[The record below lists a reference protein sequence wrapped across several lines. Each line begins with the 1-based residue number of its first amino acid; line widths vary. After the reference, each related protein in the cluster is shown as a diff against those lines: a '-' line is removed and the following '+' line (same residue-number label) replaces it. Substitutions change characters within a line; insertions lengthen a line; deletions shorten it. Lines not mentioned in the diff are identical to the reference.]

1 MAEEN
6 KKGQG
11 MKNQKGVTLI
21 SLTIYVIALT
31 VIIAMLSVISTF
43 FYKNVNDTQDDITPL
58 TEFTNFNSYFTTDA
72 NTSNVTYL
80 TTGESEEKDENYYTF
95 VALVNEDNSEII
107 KYIYVKQDKVI
118 YRDTGTGTEENDDKA
133 IITVARNVNDCK
145 FQEQEQLNNNK
156 TKFKI
161 TLKVGNNTKDY
172 TYSLDND

>member
-31 VIIAMLSVISTF
+31 VIIAMLSVISTY

-72 NTSNVTYL
+72 NTTDANATDTDAPTNSVPKTDNINSTTY
-80 TTGESEEKDENYYTF
+80 EEGINYFPTQKKNARGLSGGAIAAIVICSV
-95 VALVNEDNSEII
+95 VALAIVGALIALGCSKSSSPVAPVQPVNSN
-107 KYIYVKQDKVI
+107 
-118 YRDTGTGTEENDDKA
+118 
-133 IITVARNVNDCK
+133 ITSST
-145 FQEQEQLNNNK
+145 LNN
-156 TKFKI
+156 
-161 TLKVGNNTKDY
+161 LSY
-172 TYSLDND
+172 EPRP